1 MEATQ
6 AAHARLWTRGD
17 YEDLASQGFLRSD
30 ERLELIDGIIYSK
43 SQQTPLDA
51 TGILL
56 LIEALRSAFP
66 NGYSIRTLLP
76 LALGAYSQP
85 APDVSVVSGT
95 WRDHVDDHPTKA
107 VLIAEVSDTSSFHD
121 RERKKSLYARSDIPE
136 YWIVDMVGRQLVVY
150 RNPGEGG
157 YQTRLIL
164 KAGDTIAPL
173 ASPEAAIA
181 VADLLP

>member
-1 MEATQ
+1 MKTTQ
-6 AAHARLWTRGD
+6 AAHTRLWTRAE
-17 YEDLASQGFLRSD
+17 YEDLASQGFLQPD

-51 TGILL
+51 TGILF
-56 LIEALRSAFP
+56 LIEALRSAFLS
-66 NGYSIRTLLP
+66 GHYVRTLLP

-85 APDVSVVSGT
+85 APDVAVVAGS
-95 WRDHVDDHPTKA
+95 WRDSVEHPTIA
-107 VLIAEVSDTSSFHD
+107 VLIGEVSDSTSCHD
-121 RERKKSLYARSDIPE
+121 RERKKSLYARSAIPE
-136 YWIVDMVGRQLVVY
+136 YWILDVIGKQLEVY

-173 ASPEAAIA
+173 ASPSAIIA
-181 VADLLP
+181 VADLIP